1 MKNKAMPYETKEQ
14 RKIIYE
20 RALLLLPV
28 ALYMCHAVSASV
40 SGNYTEDW
48 LGTSIID
55 FPRKEWGCLRH
66 SELDKFTELM
76 SFKPPSR
83 TKFEAW
89 AFGLTIGKETSLEAR
104 ERILKECIRM
114 CNEYKKL
121 KILK

>member
-20 RALLLLPV
+20 RALALLPL
-28 ALYMCHAVSASV
+28 AKFMCHAVSASV
-40 SGNYTEDW
+40 SKNYTESW
-48 LGTSIID
+48 LDTSFID
-55 FPRKEWGCLRH
+55 FHTMGWSCLRYN
-66 SELDKFTELM
+66 ELNKFTELM

-89 AFGLTIGKETSLEAR
+89 ACALTIGKETSLEAR

-114 CNEYKKL
+114 CNE
-121 KILK
+121 